1 MLETVFNLLG
11 YYDEFEIISF
21 LGVATHDLDGTD
33 DEKLDFLSSCARE
46 DSLTAMRFLLSERY
60 KLAKADGTILP
71 GNSLTLLAFRKLIR
85 ANRADEVFE
94 EAMKVLGVAM
104 RPLVCVTPIFEP
116 TDFSLQRFQAHMH
129 SSQFRGA

>member
-1 MLETVFNLLG
+1 LLETVYNLIG

-21 LGVATHDLDGTD
+21 LGVAAHDLDGTD
-33 DEKLDFLSSCARE
+33 DEKLDVLSSCARE

-71 GNSLTLLAFRKLIR
+71 GNSVTLLAFRKLIR

-94 EAMKVLGVAM
+94 EAMAVLA
-104 RPLVCVTPIFEP
+104 
-116 TDFSLQRFQAHMH
+116 
-129 SSQFRGA
+129 